1 MKPYVLLYLNS
12 CYSLIPI
19 VKSNSSIDLKNKLRN
34 FQKFNPQFGRRLVK
48 MGLILEPNFKQ
59 KSYIKGYVF
68 NDKHIAFNSNN
79 TNFLSNHLKYDE
91 INNVE
96 INNISSTR
104 LNYINRLI
112 VYTNLNRLRPS
123 VNYIENVNINVNI
136 NDSDDN
142 NDSDSDDDTIS
153 QNNLSN
159 HYEEDEEDEEDS
171 IS

>member
-1 MKPYVLLYLNS
+1 
-12 CYSLIPI
+12 
-19 VKSNSSIDLKNKLRN
+19 
-34 FQKFNPQFGRRLVK
+34 

-91 INNVE
+91 INNLE

-136 NDSDDN
+136 NDSDDDSN
-142 NDSDSDDDTIS
+142 SDSDDTIS

-159 HYEEDEEDEEDS
+159 HYDEDEDEDDEDDEVAEEEDEDDS